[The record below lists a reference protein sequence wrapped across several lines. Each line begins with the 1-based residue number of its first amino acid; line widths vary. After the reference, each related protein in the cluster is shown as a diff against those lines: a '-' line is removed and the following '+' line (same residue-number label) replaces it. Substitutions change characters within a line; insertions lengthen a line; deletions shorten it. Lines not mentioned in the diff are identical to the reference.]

1 MKFHNQY
8 GKNLNRNKKFILR
21 LFKAKSDYH
30 ETKSVTLIMG
40 FFGGGFGGN
49 K

>member
-21 LFKAKSDYH
+21 LFKANSDYH

-40 FFGGGFGGN
+40 FWGGGFGGN